1 MSDLPR
7 GVIAAKFESWCD
19 ECDCRIE
26 QGQEI
31 IKDGPGHWI
40 HVECPDDIPDRPSK
54 FEGTSLDDMG
64 Y

>member
-31 IKDGPGHWI
+31 VKGDTGRWI
-40 HVECPDDIPDRPSK
+40 HVECPEVVLDRPSR
-54 FEGTSLDDMG
+54 FEGTSLDQMG